1 MVEVGMPMWALIDVF
16 STIEAGFAKS
26 GSSAWTRKN
35 GPLKLIAS
43 ERSTAASSHCSSGRR
58 SATPA
63 LTTRMSSPPKAW
75 PTVLTSAACAA
86 TWPAS
91 EATTSAPEPSVLPAA
106 SSVVGLLPVIATRAP
121 SVRNSCAVAR
131 PIPVVPPVMSA
142 RLPLRRF
149 MSDPRGLG
157 GAGAAGVAGV
167 RGAGRLY
174 QHDAAL
180 ARGLGLVLDAARHD
194 VHLARLQRDV
204 AVAEVK
210 HHLAVEDDEN
220 LVGVRVLVPDE
231 VALDPGQLEVVVV
244 HLGDDLGR
252 PLLGELR
259 ELVGE
264 VDWRAFHASILP
276 RRGRA

>member
-1 MVEVGMPMWALIDVF
+1 MLEVGMPMWALIDVF

-167 RGAGRLY
+167 RGAGRLDE
-174 QHDAAL
+174 HHPAL
-180 ARGLGLVLDAARHD
+180 ARRLRLVLDAAGDD
-194 VHLARLQRDV
+194 VHLTGLQR
-204 AVAEVK
+204 
-210 HHLAVEDDEN
+210 HLAVAQVDGQLPVHHDED
-220 LVGVRVLVPDE
+220 LVGLGVLVPDE
-231 VALDPGQLEVVVV
+231 LALDLHDLEMVVV
-244 HLGDDLGR
+244 HLGDDLRR
-252 PLLGELR
+252 PLLRELGEL
-259 ELVGE
+259 LGE
-264 VDWRAFHASILP
+264 IDRGLSHPPLLP
-276 RRGRA
+276 RD